1 MPGLINVHTHL
12 PMSIFRDTLEGYTL
26 QNWLKKKIWPAEEK
40 LTKNDIYNA
49 TMLSCIEAIKTGT
62 TTVQDHYF
70 KTESII
76 KAGLDTGL
84 RMQVTRVIMDTDNEL
99 EQRKKELEELFC
111 YQNKYS
117 NITINVGIHGLYTA
131 SNKAIEQAT
140 EIAKRNN
147 VTVHMHF
154 CENTSEV
161 EDIKKMHKLMPAE
174 LLIKYFSETKNT
186 LAHCVKLTSKEIE
199 AIKETNSSVIHCP
212 ISNLKLGCG
221 IAPISQMLKHGINIA
236 LGTDG
241 QGSGCNLDMF
251 ETMKYACLL
260 QQGYQENPEIIDAYQ
275 VLKMAT
281 INGSKAVGLE
291 EKIGCIEI
299 GKTADII
306 ILDLENEINQP
317 INDIISNIVYNVK
330 GNNVNTT
337 IINGKIVMEDKKIIG
352 INEQQIFENCQ
363 KIAKKILKD

>member
-1 MPGLINVHTHL
+1 
-12 PMSIFRDTLEGYTL
+12 
-26 QNWLKKKIWPAEEK
+26 
-40 LTKNDIYNA
+40 
-49 TMLSCIEAIKTGT
+49 
-62 TTVQDHYF
+62 
-70 KTESII
+70 
-76 KAGLDTGL
+76 
-84 RMQVTRVIMDTDNEL
+84 
-99 EQRKKELEELFC
+99 
-111 YQNKYS
+111 
-117 NITINVGIHGLYTA
+117 
-131 SNKAIEQAT
+131 
-140 EIAKRNN
+140 
-147 VTVHMHF
+147 
-154 CENTSEV
+154 
-161 EDIKKMHKLMPAE
+161 
-174 LLIKYFSETKNT
+174 
-186 LAHCVKLTSKEIE
+186 
-199 AIKETNSSVIHCP
+199 
-212 ISNLKLGCG
+212 
-221 IAPISQMLKHGINIA
+221 MLKHGINIA

-352 INEQQIFENCQ
+352 INEQQIFENYQ

>member
-161 EDIKKMHKLMPAE
+161 EDIKKMHKLMPSE
-174 LLIKYFSETKNT
+174 LLIKYFYEKKNT
-186 LAHCVKLTSKEIE
+186 
-199 AIKETNSSVIHCP
+199 
-212 ISNLKLGCG
+212 
-221 IAPISQMLKHGINIA
+221 
-236 LGTDG
+236 
-241 QGSGCNLDMF
+241 F
-251 ETMKYACLL
+251 
-260 QQGYQENPEIIDAYQ
+260 
-275 VLKMAT
+275 
-281 INGSKAVGLE
+281 
-291 EKIGCIEI
+291 
-299 GKTADII
+299 
-306 ILDLENEINQP
+306 
-317 INDIISNIVYNVK
+317 
-330 GNNVNTT
+330 
-337 IINGKIVMEDKKIIG
+337 
-352 INEQQIFENCQ
+352 
-363 KIAKKILKD
+363 